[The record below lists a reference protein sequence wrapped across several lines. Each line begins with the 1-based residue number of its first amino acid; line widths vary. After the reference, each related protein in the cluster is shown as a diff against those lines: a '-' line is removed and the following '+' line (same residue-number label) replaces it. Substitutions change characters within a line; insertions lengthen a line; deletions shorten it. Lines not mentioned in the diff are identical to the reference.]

1 LCEIKGGGKEH
12 ENETGISPENEMLC
26 FSGRSREGLD
36 EIVTEEVVLLV
47 LMEDEM
53 GGWEKVVG
61 EREREKSKQKQKRR
75 VFVGKRGCRFI
86 LLPKCTSLT
95 SMG

>member
-1 LCEIKGGGKEH
+1 MCEIERGGKEH

-36 EIVTEEVVLLV
+36 EIVTEEVLLLV

-53 GGWEKVVG
+53 GGVDGMKKFVVG
-61 EREREKSKQKQKRR
+61 ERER
-75 VFVGKRGCRFI
+75 
-86 LLPKCTSLT
+86 
-95 SMG
+95 M